1 MSADITSKII
11 GTWRLVSCTAQASD
25 GQVSYPYG
33 KNAQGRANL
42 EPGRFA
48 FQVLNPDRRKFP
60 SVDPHSA
67 SDVEMREAFEGYLA
81 YYGSLSFHPENSTI
95 VNRVEAASIPN
106 WVGTD
111 QVRYYRFENDRLVLR
126 TPPMLRGGAEF
137 INTIVWER
145 LT

>member
-1 MSADITSKII
+1 MSIDIASKII
-11 GTWRLVSCTAQASD
+11 GTWRLVSCVARTAD
-25 GQVSYPYG
+25 GQTSYPFG

-42 EPGRFA
+42 EPDRFA
-48 FQVLNPDRRKFP
+48 FQVLNPDRPRFP
-60 SVDPHSA
+60 SVDPRSA
-67 SDVEMREAFEGYLA
+67 SDAEMREAFEGYLA
-81 YYGSLSFHPENSTI
+81 YYGSLSIHPVDNTI

-111 QVRYYRFENDRLVLR
+111 QVRYYRFEDDRLVLS
-126 TPPMLRGGAEF
+126 TPPMLRGGVES